1 MWDRLDQYHSPS
13 TVGVVNGFLGDLADL
28 ELLHLDGTG
37 SRADGDNGR
46 ESALGD
52 NGNTGTL
59 GVLLGEL
66 SELLSDLGD
75 ILGAPLV
82 ALGVGNSLSLVTE
95 GVVGVGQDAIQ
106 LVLEEL
112 GNERSRDGEH
122 EGLMRIEGLAKRSNA
137 LGCT

>member
-1 MWDRLDQYHSPS
+1 MWGCLDQYHSPS
-13 TVGVVNGFLGDLADL
+13 TVGVVDGVLGDLADL

-37 SRADGDNGR
+37 SGADGDNGG

-66 SELLSDLGD
+66 SELLGDLGD

-112 GNERSRDGEH
+112 SNERSRDREH
-122 EGLMRIEGLAKRSNA
+122 EGLMETKQLEKRSNV
-137 LGCT
+137 LECK

>member
-1 MWDRLDQYHSPS
+1 MRSFSDQHHSPS
-13 TVGVVNGFLGDLADL
+13 TVGVDDGILGDLADL

-37 SRADGDNGR
+37 SRADSDDGG

-52 NGNTGTL
+52 NGNTGTF

-66 SELLSDLGD
+66 SKLLGDLGD

-95 GVVGVGQDAIQ
+95 GVVGVGKDAIQ

-112 GNERSRDGEH
+112 SNERSRDGEH
-122 EGLMRIEGLAKRSNA
+122 EGLMKINQLEKRSNA
-137 LGCT
+137 PEHK

>member
-1 MWDRLDQYHSPS
+1 MCFRSLHYKRLGAGVGLLGEGVGRSELLDALAGEPLAHVDAVIEGLARDDTSTETTGEGITS
-13 TVGVVNGFLGDLADL
+13 TVSVIDGFLGDLADL
-28 ELLHLDGTG
+28 ELLHLDGTS

-66 SELLSDLGD
+66 SELLGDLSD

-82 ALGVGNSLSLVTE
+82 ALE
-95 GVVGVGQDAIQ
+95 
-106 LVLEEL
+106 
-112 GNERSRDGEH
+112 
-122 EGLMRIEGLAKRSNA
+122 
-137 LGCT
+137 

>member
-1 MWDRLDQYHSPS
+1 MWGCLDQYHSPS
-13 TVGVVNGFLGDLADL
+13 TVGVVDGVLGDLADL

-37 SRADGDNGR
+37 SGADGDNGG

-66 SELLSDLGD
+66 SELLGDLGD

-112 GNERSRDGEH
+112 GNERSRDREH
-122 EGLMRIEGLAKRSNA
+122 EGLMKKKKLEKRSNV
-137 LGCT
+137 LECK

>member
-1 MWDRLDQYHSPS
+1 M
-13 TVGVVNGFLGDLADL
+13 DL
-28 ELLHLDGTG
+28 ELLHLDVTG
-37 SRADGDNGR
+37 SGADGDNGG

-66 SELLSDLGD
+66 SELLGDLGD

-112 GNERSRDGEH
+112 GNERSRDREH
-122 EGLMRIEGLAKRSNA
+122 EGLMKTKKLEKRSNV
-137 LGCT
+137 LECK